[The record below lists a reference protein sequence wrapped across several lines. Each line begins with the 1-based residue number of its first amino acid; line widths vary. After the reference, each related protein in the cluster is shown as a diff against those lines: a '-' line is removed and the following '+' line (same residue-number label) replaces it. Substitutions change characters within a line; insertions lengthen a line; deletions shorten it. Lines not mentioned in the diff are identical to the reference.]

1 MNPLSKNNFVSAIA
15 KSKQR
20 FIWIAMGFFVIHCG
34 MTFFS
39 TYYFASK
46 QDTVAFENRIQDTK
60 EPTRWHNYLDLNRW
74 DSAHYE
80 EIAQEGYVRNY
91 YDENEKLKVI
101 IWYPGYPLIARGVQ
115 ALTHLRMTAVFSLL
129 SVLFTM
135 TFWLLL
141 WSAPLRDLLEIKSL
155 LIASLLIL
163 CWPGSYYWFAGMT
176 EPLIGLFLIGII
188 ILYQKNKWNS
198 LAGLLALATSVKQV
212 FLALTLACSFID
224 LIKHKNNKRAVLG
237 RFLLS
242 CAGFIAFEIYSR
254 VQFGHFFASA
264 KMGIAWYEKEVSF
277 FSIIN
282 LTNYASNFWHYEN
295 QIAFFSM
302 LFLLIVLTGS
312 GSNWIKSIYN
322 KSIDPI
328 CFLWWLALAYTTF
341 VIVGNGVGR
350 LPFSS
355 LLRFQ
360 TVNIPIILLIAWSLR
375 TIPTWRLIML
385 FTPIVYIMLYL
396 RNDFIIRYWNWHWI
410 S

>member
-1 MNPLSKNNFVSAIA
+1 MNPLSRKPFASAIA
-15 KSKQR
+15 RSKQH
-20 FIWIAMGFFVIHCG
+20 FIWIATGFFLIHGG

-46 QDTVAFENRIQDTK
+46 QNTVAFENHIQDTK

-80 EIAQEGYVRNY
+80 EIATEGYVRNF
-91 YDENEKLKVI
+91 YDENETLKVI

-115 ALTHLRMTAVFSLL
+115 ALTQLPMTAVFSLL
-129 SVLFTM
+129 SALFTM

-141 WSAPLRDLLEIKSL
+141 WSTPLRTVLGIKSL
-155 LIASLLIL
+155 LIASLFIL

-176 EPLIGLFLIGII
+176 EPLVGLFLIGII
-188 ILYQKNKWNS
+188 ILYQKNRWNS
-198 LAGLLALATSVKQV
+198 LAGLLAVATSVKQV
-212 FLALTLACSFID
+212 FLALTLACSIVD
-224 LIKHKNNKRAVLG
+224 LIKHKDNKRAVLG

-242 CAGFIAFEIYSR
+242 CTGFIAFEIYGR
-254 VQFGHFFASA
+254 VQFGQFFTSA
-264 KMGIAWYEKEVSF
+264 KMGIAWFNKQVSL
-277 FSIIN
+277 FSIID
-282 LTNYASNFWHYEN
+282 LTNYASNFWRYEN

-302 LFLLIVLTGS
+302 LFLLIVLTGY
-312 GSNWIKSIYN
+312 GSNWIKPICN
-322 KSIDPI
+322 RSIDAI

-341 VIVGNGVGR
+341 VIVGNGAGQK
-350 LPFSS
+350 PFSS

-375 TIPTWRLIML
+375 TIPTWRLIAL
-385 FTPIVYIMLYL
+385 FTPIVYIMLYWQ
-396 RNDFIIRYWNWHWI
+396 NHFIIRHWNWRWV

>member
-1 MNPLSKNNFVSAIA
+1 MNPLSNNLLVSAIA

-20 FIWIAMGFFVIHCG
+20 FIWIALGFFVIHCG

-39 TYYFASK
+39 TYYFAS
-46 QDTVAFENRIQDTK
+46 QQNTVAFENNIQDTK

-80 EIAQEGYVRNY
+80 EIAKEGYVRNF
-91 YDENEKLKVI
+91 YDGNEELKVI

-141 WSAPLRDLLEIKSL
+141 WSAPLRDLLGIKSL
-155 LIASLLIL
+155 LITSLFIL

-188 ILYQKNKWNS
+188 ILFQKNKWKS
-198 LAGLLALATSVKQV
+198 LAALLALATSVKQV
-212 FLALTLACSFID
+212 FLALTLACSTID

-242 CAGFIAFEIYSR
+242 CSGFIAFEIYCR

-264 KMGIAWYEKEVSF
+264 KMGIAWFDKEVSF
-277 FSIIN
+277 FSIID
-282 LTNYASNFWHYEN
+282 LKNYAENFWHYEN

-302 LFLLIVLTGS
+302 LFLLIVLTKS
-312 GSNWIKSIYN
+312 GPNWFKPIYN
-322 KSIDPI
+322 RSSNAI

-360 TVNIPIILLIAWSLR
+360 TVNIPIILLIGWNLR
-375 TIPTWRLIML
+375 TIPAWRLIMV
-385 FTPIVYIMLYL
+385 FTPIVYVMLYW
-396 RNDFIIRYWNWHWI
+396 RNDFLIRYWNWHWI

>member
-1 MNPLSKNNFVSAIA
+1 MNPLSRRSFASAIA
-15 KSKQR
+15 RSKQH
-20 FIWIAMGFFVIHCG
+20 FIWIAMGFFLIHSG

-46 QDTVAFENRIQDTK
+46 QNTVAFENHIQDTK

-80 EIAQEGYVRNY
+80 EIATEGYVRNF
-91 YDENEKLKVI
+91 YDENETLKVI

-115 ALTHLRMTAVFSLL
+115 ALTQLPMTAVFSLL
-129 SVLFTM
+129 SALFTM

-141 WSAPLRDLLEIKSL
+141 WSTPLRALLGIKSL
-155 LIASLLIL
+155 LIASLFIL

-176 EPLIGLFLIGII
+176 EPLVGLFLIGII
-188 ILYQKNKWNS
+188 ILYQKDRWNS
-198 LAGLLALATSVKQV
+198 LAGLLAVATSVKQV
-212 FLALTLACSFID
+212 FLALTLACSIVD
-224 LIKHKNNKRAVLG
+224 LIKHKDNKRAVLG

-242 CAGFIAFEIYSR
+242 CTGFIAFEIYGR
-254 VQFGHFFASA
+254 VQFGHFFTSA
-264 KMGIAWYEKEVSF
+264 KMGIAWFNKQVSL
-277 FSIIN
+277 FSIID

-312 GSNWIKSIYN
+312 GLNWIKPIYN
-322 KSIDPI
+322 GSIDTI

-341 VIVGNGVGR
+341 VIAGNGVGR

-360 TVNIPIILLIAWSLR
+360 TVNIPIILLIAWKLR

-385 FTPIVYIMLYL
+385 FTPIVYIMFYWK
-396 RNDFIIRYWNWHWI
+396 NDFVIRYWNWHWI